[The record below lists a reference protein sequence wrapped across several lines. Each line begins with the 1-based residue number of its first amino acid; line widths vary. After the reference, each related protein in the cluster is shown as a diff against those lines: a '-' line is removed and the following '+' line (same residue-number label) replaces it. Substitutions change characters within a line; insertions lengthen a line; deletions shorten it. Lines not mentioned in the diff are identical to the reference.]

1 MNLYFIN
8 TCTYSINTCT
18 ILLQH
23 VHYTSN
29 SRYERRGWVTY
40 SAETNIKDV
49 SARISATKVRLI
61 L

>member
-1 MNLYFIN
+1 MNL
-8 TCTYSINTCT
+8 YSINTCT

-23 VHYTSN
+23 VHYTST